1 MTILVNFVVQNNTT
15 MLQKLDE
22 FAEKGYYGMI
32 SIAILLGSVMGG
44 IMAMFA
50 LEKDSL
56 FLMAVGLAFT
66 MANLVLSIAQ
76 SPPKW
81 IVRALLL
88 SVMVNTLIILISVLM
103 N

>member
-1 MTILVNFVVQNNTT
+1 
-15 MLQKLDE
+15 MLQRLDE
-22 FAEKGYYGMI
+22 LAEKGYYGMI

-44 IMAMFA
+44 IMAMFT

-81 IVRALLL
+81 IVRAFLL
-88 SVMVNTLIILISVLM
+88 SIIVNTIIILISM
-103 N
+103 TIK